1 MTEKFSEMEISEQQ
15 KFPKKPKN
23 PKFHPKQLLQ
33 TPRLLLD
40 IAKNLS
46 SDPSKFTYH
55 IWPKDTTRCLVSTSN
70 KSTTISLVTGEIFKV
85 KSSLP
90 SGGPNGDSGFYSD
103 SPSLFEGL
111 VSSEIEKL
119 WIIDSLVLNGKYIGG
134 YLWEHR
140 YHLLKDCF
148 DQIDTPKTDDNSPM
162 EIVKNL
168 GQPQNFSKID
178 IELVTIF
185 DLDYKNLFLM
195 KNLTLFALED
205 IYGIILTHRDSPY
218 LQGNSSPYQ
227 YLCLNSGYEKLAAGQ

>member
-1 MTEKFSEMEISEQQ
+1 M
-15 KFPKKPKN
+15 
-23 PKFHPKQLLQ
+23 
-33 TPRLLLD
+33 D

-46 SDPSKFTYH
+46 NDPAKFTYH

-111 VSSEIEKL
+111 VSSEIDKL

-148 DQIDTPKTDDNSPM
+148 DQIDTPETDDNSPM

-218 LQGNSSPYQ
+218 LQGNSTPYQ